1 MQWGKRT
8 MMTVIAT
15 VVRED
20 MVLNDTLAGI
30 SESNA
35 ETTDESDTE
44 ENVEDIFTTTRS
56 GRTTINWRIPKYK

>member
-1 MQWGKRT
+1 

-44 ENVEDIFTTTRS
+44 ENVEDIFTTTKWENYNKLENS
-56 GRTTINWRIPKYK
+56 KV